1 MVKVVIYEYV
11 FLHFHIFCPSL
22 WQITT
27 LSAKDHQANKGGL
40 LILMF
45 HDEEEGKQKINLR
58 DPNWFL

>member
-1 MVKVVIYEYV
+1 MY

-27 LSAKDHQANKGGL
+27 LSAKDHQPNKGGF

-45 HDEEEGKQKINLR
+45 HEEEEGTKRKVR
-58 DPNWFL
+58 VPNWFLLNTINCC

>member
-1 MVKVVIYEYV
+1 MY

-27 LSAKDHQANKGGL
+27 LSAKDHQPNKGGL

-45 HDEEEGKQKINLR
+45 HDEEEGTQKINLR